1 MKPYTASLYNMIVKF
16 HGNVWIKEWMSEE
29 CKEDVKMWKAF
40 LCVLGPFEKR
50 FSRSLMS
57 FGVRDPT
64 IKIEYDAS
72 LTGMGIIISEKEKEN
87 EWKIIAHTG
96 MEFSFREQITKD
108 SSYQNSCEF
117 IAVVSALCILAV
129 MGYKNF
135 SYCLYGDSVSS
146 LSWCTRGDTSSTRA
160 RSAAIIF
167 SLINIKIQ
175 AKLESTYH
183 VKGKDNVT
191 TDKLS
196 RGGNYLELGL
206 KKDHS
211 LPLETVNILQ
221 DLLILINPYI
231 SFMSQGKYDNTRAEG
246 IMFMARIIKN

>member
-1 MKPYTASLYNMIVKF
+1 
-16 HGNVWIKEWMSEE
+16 MSEE
-29 CKEDVKMWKAF
+29 CKEDIKMWKAF

-50 FSRSLMS
+50 FSRSLLS
-57 FGVRDPT
+57 FDVREPT

-72 LTGMGIIISEKEKEN
+72 LTGMGIIISEIREEQEWRIISHIGMDFPFKEQV
-87 EWKIIAHTG
+87 
-96 MEFSFREQITKD
+96 MKD

-117 IAVVSALCILAV
+117 IAVVSAICILAL

-160 RSAAIIF
+160 RSAAIVF

-183 VKGKDNVT
+183 VKGKDNII

-196 RGGNYLELGL
+196 RGGKFSDLGL
-206 KKDHS
+206 QEEQS
-211 LPLETVNILQ
+211 LPLETVKLLQ
-221 DLLILINPYI
+221 KLLILINPYI
-231 SFMSQGKYDNTRAEG
+231 SYMSQGKYDGIRTEG
-246 IMFMARIIKN
+246 IMFVSDIVRDKK